1 METFFTDAIATLLE
15 QVEKKPDRPVEDIV
29 KDISQDLGMDARDLE
44 LISNASSVIDRT
56 TEKVLELNKFRDAG
70 GTREGF
76 IESELD
82 RMTENMTEEEA
93 KAVREAYQKTME
105 GAGIQT
111 SEEE

>member
-1 METFFTDAIATLLE
+1 MDALAALLE
-15 QVEKKPDRPVEDIV
+15 HVERDPDRPVEDVV
-29 KDISQDLGMDARDLE
+29 KDISQDLGLDALDLE
-44 LISNASSVIDRT
+44 MLSDAGSVIDRT
-56 TEKVLELNKFRDAG
+56 TEKVEDLNKFREVG

-76 IESELD
+76 IEAELD

-93 KAVREAYQKTME
+93 KAVREAYRRTME